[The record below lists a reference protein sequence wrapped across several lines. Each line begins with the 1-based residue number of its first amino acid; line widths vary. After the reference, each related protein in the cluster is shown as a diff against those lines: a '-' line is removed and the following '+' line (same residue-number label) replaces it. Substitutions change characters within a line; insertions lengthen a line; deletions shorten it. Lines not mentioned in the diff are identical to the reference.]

1 MSIYDQTFKISTGE
15 DIPLSNFKDK
25 VLLIVN
31 VATNCG
37 FTPQYQALQTLHD
50 RYSEVGLKVIAFP
63 CNQFGGQEPGT
74 DTEIAEFCSTN
85 YGVTFEFASKS
96 AVLGEEANPIHKYI
110 ANEVGHE
117 APWNFTKYIID
128 LDGKIHETSPDTDP
142 MDMEPLIKHALL
154 NNIADRPKEPTSVEN
169 I

>member
-15 DIPLSNFKDK
+15 DIPLSEYKDK

-37 FTPQYQALQTLHD
+37 FTPQYKALQDLHD
-50 RYSEVGLKVIAFP
+50 RYSEAGLHIIAFP

-74 DTEIAEFCSTN
+74 DAEIADFCSTN

-96 AVLGEEANPIHKYI
+96 AVLGEEANPVHKYI

-142 MDMEPLIKHALL
+142 LEMEPLIKYALRS
-154 NNIADRPKEPTSVEN
+154 NIEGNQEEN
-169 I
+169 TTIENV

>member
-15 DIPLSNFKDK
+15 DIPLSEYKDK

-37 FTPQYQALQTLHD
+37 FTPQYKALQDLHD
-50 RYSEVGLKVIAFP
+50 RYSEAGLHIIAFP

-74 DTEIAEFCSTN
+74 DAEIADFCSTN

-96 AVLGEEANPIHKYI
+96 AVLGEEANPVHKYI

-142 MDMEPLIKHALL
+142 LEMEPLIKYALRS
-154 NNIADRPKEPTSVEN
+154 NIEGNPEEN
-169 I
+169 ITIENV

>member
-1 MSIYDQTFKISTGE
+1 MSIYEQTFRLATGE
-15 DIPLSNFKDK
+15 DVPLSDFKDK

-37 FTPQYQALQTLHD
+37 FTPQYKALQDLHD
-50 RYSEVGLKVIAFP
+50 KYSEAGLKIIAFP

-74 DTEIAEFCSTN
+74 DAEVAEFCSTN
-85 YGVTFEFASKS
+85 YGVTFTIAAKS
-96 AVLGEEANPIHKYI
+96 AVLGEEANSIHKYI
-110 ANEVGHE
+110 TNEVGHE

-128 LDGKIHETSPDTDP
+128 LDGKIHETAPDQDP
-142 MDMEPLIKHALL
+142 MEMEPLIRHALL
-154 NNIADRPKEPTSVEN
+154 NNIAETPKEPTSVEN

>member
-15 DIPLSNFKDK
+15 DIPLSEYKDK

-37 FTPQYQALQTLHD
+37 FTPQYKALQDLHD
-50 RYSEVGLKVIAFP
+50 RYSEAGLHIIAFP

-74 DTEIAEFCSTN
+74 DAEIADFCSTN

-96 AVLGEEANPIHKYI
+96 AVLGEEANPVHKYI

-142 MDMEPLIKHALL
+142 LEMEPLIKYALRS
-154 NNIADRPKEPTSVEN
+154 NIEGNPEEN
-169 I
+169 TTIENV